1 MVQPTADLNWQQLE
15 RFVSDGDCFLM
26 KSCRFAGVKVLTSR
40 EEDAGHEVLG
50 VGAGEGA
57 GEGT

>member
-1 MVQPTADLNWQQLE
+1 
-15 RFVSDGDCFLM
+15 M
-26 KSCRFAGVKVLTSR
+26 KAEGITSR

-50 VGAGEGA
+50 VLGVLGGGAGEGA

>member
-1 MVQPTADLNWQQLE
+1 M
-15 RFVSDGDCFLM
+15 FSDEELLV
-26 KSCRFAGVKVLTSR
+26 CRCQVRRKALTSR

-50 VGAGEGA
+50 GGSGEGA

>member
-1 MVQPTADLNWQQLE
+1 
-15 RFVSDGDCFLM
+15 M
-26 KSCRFAGVKVLTSR
+26 KSCWFAGVKCDMKAVGVKLQLTLK

-50 VGAGEGA
+50 GGAGEGA